1 MRNKYYK
8 LIAFFDNSD
17 FFSPKPDKA
26 KHAQIFGLFAF
37 ALNMILF
44 AIGGAELQAWSL
56 GIVVCLAVGLELFQV
71 IAQVGYFSLG
81 DIYYSVQW
89 AVAIAALTNIIT

>member
-37 ALNMILF
+37 ALNIILF
-44 AIGGAELQAWSL
+44 IIGGAELQAWSL
-56 GIVVCLAVGLELFQV
+56 GIVVVAAVGLELFQV
-71 IAQVGYFSLG
+71 IAQVGYFSLM
-81 DIYYSVQW
+81 DIYFSVQW
-89 AVAIAALTNIIT
+89 AFLIYMLTKLIS